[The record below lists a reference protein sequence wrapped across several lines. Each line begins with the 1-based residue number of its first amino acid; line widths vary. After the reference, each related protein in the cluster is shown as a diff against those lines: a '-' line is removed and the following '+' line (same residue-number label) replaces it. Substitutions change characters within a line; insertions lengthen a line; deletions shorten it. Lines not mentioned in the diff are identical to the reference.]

1 MRTGADARSS
11 GSAESRTIGV
21 KAASRR
27 SGQPKIEGGS
37 RDARLRAAVIL
48 DVLAGLCSPAE
59 AARAVGISLP
69 RYYALESRLLGQLV
83 SACEDQ
89 PRGKRVGPEKQI
101 AELEREV
108 ERLRR
113 ECARKQALVRA
124 VQRTMGITLPERRP
138 LDKRKRPRR
147 PTVRALKAAAVLR
160 ATSTSS
166 GSEPSAGSVA

>member
-1 MRTGADARSS
+1 MMRSATGTSSSKEGAPAAAGRKARP
-11 GSAESRTIGV
+11 
-21 KAASRR
+21 
-27 SGQPKIEGGS
+27 GQPRIEGGS
-37 RDARLRAAVIL
+37 REARLRAAVIL

-59 AARAVGISLP
+59 AARAVGVSLP
-69 RYYALESRLLGQLV
+69 RYYTLESRLLGQLV

-89 PRGKRVGPEKQI
+89 PRGKRAGPEKRI

-124 VQRTMGITLPERRP
+124 VQRTMGINLPEKRP

-147 PTVRALKAAAVLR
+147 PTIRALKAAAVLR
-160 ATSTSS
+160 TSPHPDAPDEGTDT
-166 GSEPSAGSVA
+166 AA